1 MADPQSTDPHPSTPR
16 RSLGRHD
23 PRNRRHEIKDT
34 ENTMASLS
42 QRLRAFLASPHGRRL
57 VEQGQRQ
64 LARPE
69 NQRKLRQLLTKLQN
83 RK

>member
-1 MADPQSTDPHPSTPR
+1 MEPHPY
-16 RSLGRHD
+16 
-23 PRNRRHEIKDT
+23 EIMDL

-42 QRLRAFLASPHGRRL
+42 QRLRAFLVSPQGRRL

-64 LARPE
+64 LAKPE
-69 NQRKLRQLLTKLQN
+69 NQRKLRQLLAKLQN

>member
-1 MADPQSTDPHPSTPR
+1 MD
-16 RSLGRHD
+16 L
-23 PRNRRHEIKDT
+23 

-42 QRLRAFLASPHGRRL
+42 ERVRAFLASPQGRRL

-64 LARPE
+64 LANPQ
-69 NQRKLRQLLTKLQN
+69 NQRKLRELLAKLQN